1 MRLADGRLAFTA
13 TDLSRHVACRHLTT
27 LRRGVALG
35 EIGAPPPYDDPPRRR
50 AEAARHRT
58 RAASPGAVRGGG
70 ALGGGRHRGRRAVLP
85 PGPGSCAERR
95 RADDHLSL
103 VAGSTRGHRARLVE
117 RGDDDGGAGGD
128 RLAGRSPIGR
138 RRRRRAGAHPRP
150 GAGAGPGAARR
161 PPHLRA
167 RHAGRAG
174 QGTRGAAR
182 AVGGRHLLRPR
193 RGSVRGASTSTAV
206 RQGVRA
212 SVESYSISCR
222 THRRGGHASGTGRT
236 ETHFPLDSFFEAGG
250 FRSGTPTGMLLTRA

>member
-70 ALGGGRHRGRRAVLP
+70 ALGGGRHHGRRAVLP

-117 RGDDDGGAGGD
+117 RGVTTMAALGAIDLPVVPRLDGV
-128 RLAGRSPIGR
+128 
-138 RRRRRAGAHPRP
+138 
-150 GAGAGPGAARR
+150 GAGALARIRDQARAQGRGRREGRRIYELVTPVEPDKGLAAPPEPSAGDIFFDLEGDPFAARR
-161 PPHLRA
+161 PPP
-167 RHAGRAG
+167 
-174 QGTRGAAR
+174 RG
-182 AVGGRHLLRPR
+182 P
-193 RGSVRGASTSTAV
+193 
-206 RQGVRA
+206 
-212 SVESYSISCR
+212 
-222 THRRGGHASGTGRT
+222 
-236 ETHFPLDSFFEAGG
+236 AGG
-250 FRSGTPTGMLLTRA
+250 AGLGRELLDLLSDSPPRWARVRNRAHRDAFST